1 MRITLF
7 GANGG
12 TGRLLTRQAL
22 DAGHTVVAVTRR
34 PGEFPLIHP
43 RLVVAEGDAY
53 DREAVASAI
62 AGADAVLSTL
72 GVPYTRKAITIY
84 SEGIAGIV
92 AGMQRHGV
100 KRVVAVSSAAT
111 DPGRH
116 AEGGF
121 LLNRVIQPLVTATI
135 GRTTYADM
143 RRMEAYLRA
152 TNLDW
157 TVMRPSGLFDADGV
171 SAYRLTEDH
180 DDGVFT
186 SRADLAASML
196 VQLET
201 TEWVHRNVA
210 VTTSEGAPTLLQM
223 IRREAFS
230 SQ

>member
-34 PGEFPLIHP
+34 PGEFPVSHP
-43 RLVVAEGDAY
+43 RLVVAEADAY
-53 DREAVASAI
+53 DREAVGSAI

-100 KRVVAVSSAAT
+100 KRVVVVSSAAT
-111 DPGRH
+111 DPRRH
-116 AEGGF
+116 AQGGF
-121 LLNRVIQPLVTATI
+121 LLNNVIQPLVTATI
-135 GRTTYADM
+135 GRTTYVDM

-152 TNLDW
+152 TDLDW

-196 VQLET
+196 AQLET
-201 TEWVHRNVA
+201 SEWVHRTVA
-210 VTTSEGAPTLLQM
+210 VTTSSGAPTVLQM
-223 IRREAFS
+223 IRREALS
-230 SQ
+230 SH

>member
-34 PGEFPLIHP
+34 PGEFPVNHP
-43 RLVVAEGDAY
+43 RLVVAEADAY
-53 DREAVASAI
+53 DREAVGSAI

-84 SEGIAGIV
+84 SDGVAGIV

-100 KRVVAVSSAAT
+100 KRVVVVSSAAT
-111 DPGRH
+111 DPRRH

-121 LLNRVIQPLVTATI
+121 LLNHVIQPLVTATI
-135 GRTTYADM
+135 GRTTYVDM

-152 TNLDW
+152 TDLDW

-196 VQLET
+196 AQLET
-201 TEWVHRNVA
+201 SDWVRRTVA
-210 VTTSEGAPTLLQM
+210 VTTSSGAPTVLQV
-223 IRREAFS
+223 IRREALS
-230 SQ
+230 SH